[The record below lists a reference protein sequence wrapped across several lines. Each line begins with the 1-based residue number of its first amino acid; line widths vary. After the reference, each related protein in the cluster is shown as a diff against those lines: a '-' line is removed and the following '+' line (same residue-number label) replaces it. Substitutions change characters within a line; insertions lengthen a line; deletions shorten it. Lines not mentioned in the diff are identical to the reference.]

1 MGNPGA
7 FYTWIFINTGLT
19 VMSPEQVGW
28 DTHIRVRSIR
38 QEAVGEMVKTSGRSS
53 LCRNA
58 ALQRAETARPL
69 TLAYTSDLKT
79 ITESKH

>member
-1 MGNPGA
+1 
-7 FYTWIFINTGLT
+7 
-19 VMSPEQVGW
+19 MSPEQVGW

-38 QEAVGEMVKTSGRSS
+38 QEAVGEMVKASGRSS

-58 ALQRAETARPL
+58 ALQRAEAARPL
-69 TLAYTSDLKT
+69 TLAHTSNLKT

>member
-1 MGNPGA
+1 
-7 FYTWIFINTGLT
+7 
-19 VMSPEQVGW
+19 MSPEQVGW

>member
-1 MGNPGA
+1 
-7 FYTWIFINTGLT
+7 
-19 VMSPEQVGW
+19 MSPEQVGW

-58 ALQRAETARPL
+58 ALQRAEAARPL
-69 TLAYTSDLKT
+69 TLAYAANLKT
-79 ITESKH
+79 ITESER